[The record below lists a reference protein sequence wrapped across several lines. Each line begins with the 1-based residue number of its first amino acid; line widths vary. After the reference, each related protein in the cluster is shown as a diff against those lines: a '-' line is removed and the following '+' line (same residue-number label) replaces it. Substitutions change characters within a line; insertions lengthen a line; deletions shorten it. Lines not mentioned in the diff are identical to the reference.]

1 MKPTLLQKEPCIPDT
16 GKANIN
22 SFFLFFWLNSY
33 GSRRVM
39 SVIICSTSSLIR
51 RMRIVTR
58 TNKEYDQLG
67 KIFRVNLI
75 AIYLGFRIKLTVNM
89 ESDSIREKV
98 FITTQLQSFLLL
110 RQFVSRLTTRRLGVA
125 ESIIILTM
133 AWHHN
138 NTETSAFIVFTCL
151 CISKSLL

>member
-1 MKPTLLQKEPCIPDT
+1 
-16 GKANIN
+16 
-22 SFFLFFWLNSY
+22 
-33 GSRRVM
+33 M
-39 SVIICSTSSLIR
+39 SVIICSTSSLMR

-75 AIYLGFRIKLTVNM
+75 AIFLGFRIKLTVNM

-98 FITTQLQSFLLL
+98 FITIQLQIFLLL
-110 RQFVSRLTTRRLGVA
+110 RQFSRLTTRRLGVA

-133 AWHHN
+133 AWHHD